1 MFITV
6 NHMIPILSFILPY
19 LTAFKPIVLYRET
32 ASTKKESKKKK
43 SKTNFRTVDD
53 SLFNRLIYMK
63 YSESQ

>member
-43 SKTNFRTVDD
+43 KAKPTSGQLMTPSSTD
-53 SLFNRLIYMK
+53 
-63 YSESQ
+63 

>member
-32 ASTKKESKKKK
+32 ASTKKESKKK

>member
-43 SKTNFRTVDD
+43 KQNQLQDSWWLPLQQTN
-53 SLFNRLIYMK
+53 LYEI
-63 YSESQ
+63 

>member
-43 SKTNFRTVDD
+43 AKPTSGQLMTPSSTD
-53 SLFNRLIYMK
+53 
-63 YSESQ
+63 

>member
-43 SKTNFRTVDD
+43 KQNQLQD
-53 SLFNRLIYMK
+53 S
-63 YSESQ
+63 